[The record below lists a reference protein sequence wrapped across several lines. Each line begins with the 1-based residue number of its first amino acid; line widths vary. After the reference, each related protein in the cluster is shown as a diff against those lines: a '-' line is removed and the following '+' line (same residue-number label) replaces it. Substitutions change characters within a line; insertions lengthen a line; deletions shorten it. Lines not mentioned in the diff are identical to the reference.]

1 MANMLNSIVIE
12 GRIEEKKSSEH
23 TDMVEFT
30 ICTERRYKNLQGK
43 EEIERNYIPVRFNNK
58 IGDIFF
64 NVGDTIR
71 VVGCLRQAKNIMSD
85 EDSMNATGK
94 ELIKVFVYAEHVE
107 KKGA

>member
-12 GRIEEKKSSEH
+12 GRIEEKKCSEH

-30 ICTERRYKNLQGK
+30 ICTERWYKNLQGK
-43 EEIERNYIPVRFNNK
+43 KEIERNYIPVIFNHK
-58 IGDIFF
+58 LGDIFF

-94 ELIKVFVYAEHVE
+94 ELIKVFVYAELVE
-107 KKGA
+107 KKG